1 MVLFPLCTSCSENFN
16 TFLQESSLSE
26 IKEISSSEKPV
37 QVNSMDDVFDLAQAD
52 GLFSHVLNNTA
63 HAFIISKQDVGTRTL
78 GELIPMSYTGY
89 QYFWSPDGLG
99 EYISRKMYT
108 LILSEEMAKETGLS
122 PHYAYHCTL
131 WGAQLN
137 YAYPAEALTPALD
150 CFSPECGITP
160 DSKLREPPRGYKTEL
175 IITENGQHV
184 MAMWTVLL
192 NISESDGFPYFYDD
206 VWVPCRKED
215 IVWNYGFYWK

>member
-63 HAFIISKQDVGTRTL
+63 PAFIISKQDVGTRTL

-122 PHYAYHCTL
+122 QIGRA
-131 WGAQLN
+131 
-137 YAYPAEALTPALD
+137 
-150 CFSPECGITP
+150 
-160 DSKLREPPRGYKTEL
+160 
-175 IITENGQHV
+175 HV
-184 MAMWTVLL
+184 
-192 NISESDGFPYFYDD
+192 
-206 VWVPCRKED
+206 
-215 IVWNYGFYWK
+215 

>member
-1 MVLFPLCTSCSENFN
+1 MALRTIYNNNVIIELMKFIYYLCAMVLFPLCTSCSENFN

-63 HAFIISKQDVGTRTL
+63 PAFIISKQDVGTRTL

-99 EYISRKMYT
+99 EYIS
-108 LILSEEMAKETGLS
+108 LIPQHYYKIFFLST
-122 PHYAYHCTL
+122 
-131 WGAQLN
+131 
-137 YAYPAEALTPALD
+137 
-150 CFSPECGITP
+150 
-160 DSKLREPPRGYKTEL
+160 
-175 IITENGQHV
+175 
-184 MAMWTVLL
+184 
-192 NISESDGFPYFYDD
+192 
-206 VWVPCRKED
+206 
-215 IVWNYGFYWK
+215 